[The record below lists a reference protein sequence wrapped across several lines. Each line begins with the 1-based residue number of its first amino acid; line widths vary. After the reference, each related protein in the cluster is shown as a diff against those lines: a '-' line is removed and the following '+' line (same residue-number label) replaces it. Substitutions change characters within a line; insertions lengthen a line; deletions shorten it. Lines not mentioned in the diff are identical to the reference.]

1 MPLHRD
7 SAVNGKSTT
16 PTQSIRQNYTSVY
29 SFACDVVAMPKH
41 RYCVEQPPSM
51 AVYAMLNV
59 PHGMGYPARMPVVP
73 NRNEFFALQK
83 TRSQKCT
90 RMYIFD
96 EVVAV
101 GFNTLCY
108 DAKRRGIKPSAR
120 IKPSIHFSSFCR
132 LLVKKDI
139 GIYTRLR

>member
-1 MPLHRD
+1 
-7 SAVNGKSTT
+7 
-16 PTQSIRQNYTSVY
+16 
-29 SFACDVVAMPKH
+29 
-41 RYCVEQPPSM
+41 
-51 AVYAMLNV
+51 MLNV

-108 DAKRRGIKPSAR
+108 DAERRGIKPSVR
-120 IKPSIHFSSFCR
+120 INKKGNLQRTAANYRQTFCNPIF
-132 LLVKKDI
+132 L
-139 GIYTRLR
+139 

>member
-1 MPLHRD
+1 
-7 SAVNGKSTT
+7 
-16 PTQSIRQNYTSVY
+16 
-29 SFACDVVAMPKH
+29 
-41 RYCVEQPPSM
+41 
-51 AVYAMLNV
+51 MLNV

-108 DAKRRGIKPSAR
+108 DASVGVVDFAVTLNPC
-120 IKPSIHFSSFCR
+120 SSPISLFYKW
-132 LLVKKDI
+132 VE
-139 GIYTRLR
+139 

>member
-1 MPLHRD
+1 MSVKRLDKKCRD
-7 SAVNGKSTT
+7 STVKATSTT

-108 DAKRRGIKPSAR
+108 DAERSRGSAGIKPSAR
-120 IKPSIHFSSFCR
+120 IKTNNAHMFTICR
-132 LLVKKDI
+132 
-139 GIYTRLR
+139 